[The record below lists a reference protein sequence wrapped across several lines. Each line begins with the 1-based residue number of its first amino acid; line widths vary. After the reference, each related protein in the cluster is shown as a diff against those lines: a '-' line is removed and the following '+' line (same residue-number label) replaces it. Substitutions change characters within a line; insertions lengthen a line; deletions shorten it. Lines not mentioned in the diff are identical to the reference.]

1 MTLEGKIDNEATK
14 RFHADGGSAA
24 FCLSSLCR
32 LQEYSAKTPDP
43 LRHVI
48 RPELNLLIMIP
59 FSLANSS
66 TFRSEVFQNQHQNPC
81 LILRPRPKSMK
92 RGIIKAFE
100 KMVVVAAVSASPVIR
115 QFFNAPCRPDPPQRV
130 EASYDL
136 QFQLPISVFF
146 VHNLACLMSV
156 FVCGPSELSRKGRNM
171 HKRGWQPWIRSECSL
186 STIRLSELF
195 NVHCRDQQKSAS
207 FLLCVR

>member
-1 MTLEGKIDNEATK
+1 MTVGGKIANEATE

-130 EASYDL
+130 EASDL

-146 VHNLACLMSV
+146 VHNLARLMSL
-156 FVCGPSELSRKGRNM
+156 FLCADACKLSGRGRNM
-171 HKRGWQPWIRSECSL
+171 HNKGWQTWISSECSL

-195 NVHCRDQQKSAS
+195 KCA
-207 FLLCVR
+207 LP